1 MLYPLS
7 YEGGPVRVQRG
18 APTGPRAA
26 LVTVPG
32 RPGRQSG
39 ATPVPIT
46 VSLWYHR
53 RMDVNVKGLEPE
65 VVARLAEQAA
75 AEGVSAQEW
84 MREALRRTAALLT
97 PHELD
102 ELVAGRRPV
111 SDARYQEATA
121 TLTARRAAWVSSMV
135 DAAKPDVRKRR
146 R

>member
-1 MLYPLS
+1 
-7 YEGGPVRVQRG
+7 
-18 APTGPRAA
+18 
-26 LVTVPG
+26 
-32 RPGRQSG
+32 
-39 ATPVPIT
+39 
-46 VSLWYHR
+46 
-53 RMDVNVKGLEPE
+53 MDVNVKGLEPE

-135 DAAKPDVRKRR
+135 DSAQPDVRKRR